1 MAFAGQVLD
10 NPISGERFIF
20 QQTAGD
26 TGGQLLAFDLVL
38 APHGRVPGATSTPC
52 RRNASRCCAGP

>member
-20 QQTAGD
+20 HQTAAD
-26 TGGQLLAFDLVL
+26 TGG
-38 APHGRVPGATSTPC
+38 SC
-52 RRNASRCCAGP
+52 